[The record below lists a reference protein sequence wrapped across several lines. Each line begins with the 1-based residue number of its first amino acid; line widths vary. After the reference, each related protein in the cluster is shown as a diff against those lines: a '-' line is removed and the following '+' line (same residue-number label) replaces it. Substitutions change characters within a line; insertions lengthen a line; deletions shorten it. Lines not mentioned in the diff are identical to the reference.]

1 MNYIEEYNQL
11 VQQLASE
18 YSKRYGMLER
28 DDIGQEL
35 WVWFVGHP
43 RKYKEWSTL
52 EQKDRDKLIAKSLR
66 NAALKFCEREK
77 ARKVGYDTSDLYYYD
92 VSVVEAFLPS
102 IIGETYEIP
111 TKIQDLNAKFGSGA
125 ASDGNNWL
133 SLRSDIASAFYK
145 LSEQKQNILR
155 LRFSVDS
162 PDWTALSKDMDST
175 PDGARMKVQRALN
188 SLVKHLGGWKPYHEQ
203 DNQEDSVVSEP
214 TDVEQTEN
222 TDEWPDNF
230 MLVR

>member
-1 MNYIEEYNQL
+1 MTYIEEYNQL
-11 VQQLASE
+11 VQQLAAE
-18 YSKRYGMLER
+18 YAKRYTMLER
-28 DDIGQEL
+28 DDRGQEL
-35 WVWFVGHP
+35 WVWFVSHP
-43 RKYKEWSTL
+43 RKYKEWSAL

-66 NAALKFCEREK
+66 NAALKYCEYQK
-77 ARKVGYDTSDLYYYD
+77 ARKIGYDVSDLYYYD

-133 SLRSDIASAFYK
+133 SLRSDIASAFYR

-162 PDWTALSKDMDST
+162 PDWTMLSKEMEST

-203 DNQEDSVVSEP
+203 DNQEVTAVSES
-214 TDVEQTEN
+214 TDVEQTEDA
-222 TDEWPDNF
+222 DE
-230 MLVR
+230 

>member
-11 VQQLASE
+11 VQQLAAE
-18 YSKRYGMLER
+18 YAKRYAMLER

-35 WVWFVGHP
+35 WVWFVSHP

-66 NAALKFCEREK
+66 NAALKFCEYQK

-133 SLRSDIASAFYK
+133 SLRSDIASAFYR

-162 PDWTALSKDMDST
+162 PDWTMLSKEMEST

-203 DNQEDSVVSEP
+203 DNQEDTAVSES
-214 TDVEQTEN
+214 TDVEQTED
-222 TDEWPDNF
+222 TDE
-230 MLVR
+230 

>member
-11 VQQLASE
+11 VQQLAAE
-18 YSKRYGMLER
+18 YAKRYTMLER

-35 WVWFVGHP
+35 WVWFVSHP
-43 RKYKEWSTL
+43 RKYKEWSAL

-66 NAALKFCEREK
+66 NAALKFCEYQK
-77 ARKVGYDTSDLYYYD
+77 ARKIGYDVSDLYYYD

-145 LSEQKQNILR
+145 LSEQKQNILT

-162 PDWTALSKDMDST
+162 PDWTMLSKEMEST

-203 DNQEDSVVSEP
+203 DNQEVTAVSES
-214 TDVEQTEN
+214 TDVEQTEDA
-222 TDEWPDNF
+222 DE
-230 MLVR
+230 

>member
-1 MNYIEEYNQL
+1 MNYIEEYNPL
-11 VQQLASE
+11 VQQLSSE
-18 YSKRYGMLER
+18 YSKRYSMLER

-35 WVWFVGHP
+35 WVWFVSHP

-77 ARKVGYDTSDLYYYD
+77 AKKVGYDTSDLYYYD

-111 TKIQDLNAKFGSGA
+111 TKIQDLNAKFGSGV

-133 SLRSDIASAFYK
+133 SLRSDIASAYYK
-145 LSEQKQNILR
+145 LTDAKQNILR

-188 SLVKHLGGWKPYHEQ
+188 SLVKHLGGWKPYHDEDQ
-203 DNQEDSVVSEP
+203 QEETDTSASES
-214 TDVEQTEN
+214 TDAEQTTE
-222 TDEWPDNF
+222 DE
-230 MLVR
+230 

>member
-1 MNYIEEYNQL
+1 ML
-11 VQQLASE
+11 VQQLAIE
-18 YSKRYGMLER
+18 YAKRYTMLER

-43 RKYKEWSTL
+43 RKYKEWSAL

-92 VSVVEAFLPS
+92 ISVVEAFLPS
-102 IIGETYEIP
+102 IIGDTYEIP

-125 ASDGNNWL
+125 AADGNNWL
-133 SLRSDIASAFYK
+133 SLRSDIAAAFYK

-162 PDWTALSKDMDST
+162 PDWTLLSKDMDST

-203 DNQEDSVVSEP
+203 DNQEDTAVSES
-214 TDVEQTEN
+214 TDVEQGEDTTE
-222 TDEWPDNF
+222 
-230 MLVR
+230 

>member
-11 VQQLASE
+11 VQQLAAE
-18 YSKRYGMLER
+18 YAKRYTMLER

-35 WVWFVGHP
+35 WVWFVSHP
-43 RKYKEWSTL
+43 RKYKEWSAL

-66 NAALKFCEREK
+66 NAALKYCEYQK
-77 ARKVGYDTSDLYYYD
+77 ARKIGYDVSDLYYYD

-162 PDWTALSKDMDST
+162 PDWTMLSKEMEST

-203 DNQEDSVVSEP
+203 DNQEDTAVSQS
-214 TDVEQTEN
+214 TDVEQTED
-222 TDEWPDNF
+222 TDE
-230 MLVR
+230 